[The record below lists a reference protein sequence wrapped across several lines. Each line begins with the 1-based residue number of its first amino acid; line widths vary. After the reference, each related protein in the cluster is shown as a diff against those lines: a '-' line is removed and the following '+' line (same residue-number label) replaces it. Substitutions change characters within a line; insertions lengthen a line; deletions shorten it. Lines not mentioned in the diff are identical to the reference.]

1 MLKNMAD
8 KRKTGEA
15 AKEMRYVNRVTPLL
29 TLLLEVALQEAG
41 REETKGSSH
50 LLYLSHS

>member
-1 MLKNMAD
+1 MAD

-15 AKEMRYVNRVTPLL
+15 ARKCDMNRVTPLL
-29 TLLLEVALQEAG
+29 TLLLEVALQETE